1 MLIFIYDLIYC
12 LAALVGWPWLIW
24 RRIRR
29 GPGSL
34 ALAERFGHVPARPVS
49 AHCIWIHAV
58 SLGEINATRTLVS
71 TIHRRSPATT
81 VVVSC
86 TTRTGL
92 ARARQLYPRL
102 VVFRFPLD
110 FSWMIRRVLRS
121 VRPSVIVL
129 MELEVWPNLI
139 EVAAR
144 GGIPIVI
151 ANGRI
156 TSERSMRNFQR
167 PIVRSVARRMF
178 SQLRWI
184 GAQDETYAQRFRALG
199 APAEHVEVIGSL
211 KYDSAEVADFID
223 GQDQLAAELTLD
235 LARPIWVCGSTGP
248 GEEALLLDVYA
259 RLAPRCPGLQLVL
272 VPRKPERFDEVADL
286 ILARGFACLRRSGK
300 PPRVPPNTA
309 EPVAVFLGDTMGE
322 LRKFYSLAS
331 VVFVGRTLVPM
342 GGSDLMEV
350 AALAKPI
357 LVGGHTENFAE
368 ATALLAAAKA
378 LTIVA
383 DGAELESEL
392 DGLLRDGARR
402 RTMGRA
408 GRAAIVSRQGA
419 TERTVDQLI
428 GIAKISD

>member
-1 MLIFIYDLIYC
+1 MLSFFYDLLYG

-34 ALAERFGHVPARPVS
+34 ALGERFGHVPPRPVS
-49 AHCIWIHAV
+49 AHCIWIHGV

-81 VVVSC
+81 VVVSS

-92 ARARQLYPRL
+92 DRAREMFPRL

-110 FSWMIRRVLRS
+110 FSWMIRRTLRA

-139 EVAAR
+139 EVATRA
-144 GGIPIVI
+144 GIPVVI

-167 PIVRSVARRMF
+167 PVLRSVAGRMF
-178 SQLRWI
+178 RQLRWV
-184 GAQDETYAQRFRALG
+184 GAQDEAYAERFRALG
-199 APAEHVEVIGSL
+199 VPGDRVEVSGSL
-211 KYDSAEVADFID
+211 KYDSAEVSDFIE
-223 GQDQLAAELTLD
+223 GQDKLAAELTLD
-235 LARPIWVCGSTGP
+235 PRRPIWVCGSTGP
-248 GEEALLLDVYA
+248 GEEAILLDAYS
-259 RLAPRCPGLQLVL
+259 RLVQRHAGLQLVL
-272 VPRKPERFDEVADL
+272 VPRKPERFAEVSDL
-286 ILARGFACLRRSGK
+286 VVARGFACLHRSGK
-300 PPRVPPNTA
+300 PPRVPPTVA

-331 VVFVGRTLVPM
+331 IVFVGRTLVPM

-357 LVGGHTENFAE
+357 LVGPHTENFAE
-368 ATALLAAAKA
+368 AAALLQSAGAVRVVGDAGA
-378 LTIVA
+378 LEAGV
-383 DGAELESEL
+383 DE
-392 DGLLRDGARR
+392 LLRDAEIRR
-402 RTMGRA
+402 RMGDA
-408 GRAAIVSRQGA
+408 GRAAVVSRQGA
-419 TERTVDQLI
+419 TERTVDVLFRA
-428 GIAKISD
+428 AKISD